1 MNSSGT
7 QLNDPMESW
16 KILKKAINDIQDKK
30 ASNWSFEQ
38 LYRLTYNLVL
48 SKHSLFLYNN
58 IKDELIGHLNGNVL
72 IQFKNLLKL
81 KEENGISTEDISEI
95 LRYIKQ
101 IWNDHELSVKLVSE
115 ISMYMDRTFTKDN
128 KLPLIYDIGLIS
140 FRNCIFNQKVDDGDN
155 DETIGD
161 KVIRYLITY
170 YNLNRNGEIVDKS
183 LIIEILKIF
192 KSLID
197 LDDVSFY
204 NGVFLPKFLRYSH
217 DYYLGKVNEVFQ
229 NKTHLGSIFIYKIN
243 EIINNENSQFEE
255 FLFDS
260 QTIEMLQTYMYNDL
274 INLNIDTILD
284 LKEDGLQCWIDL
296 NNFEILTILYSL
308 IGLVKN
314 GKSNYLKPHLK
325 KIVLQNGVELTEIS
339 KPELPIEDAKKL
351 KKGSNSTQFAINY
364 VKNFIALKS
373 KYDQII
379 NISFNGDLEIFQ
391 EVESTFTTFL
401 NEDNKVQE
409 YLSLFIDENFK
420 KLLKNKT
427 SAEINDFFS
436 NVILIFKFIKDK
448 DIFEKYYKNHLAKR
462 LLNQK
467 SISTELELMLITE
480 FKLEIGSS
488 FTSKFEGMFKD
499 MNISKDITKSFND
512 KSLLTT
518 LSADLAKFNN
528 GKSFD
533 REFLILTDNFWPM
546 SVNKSLNETNYPAV
560 LAITQS
566 SFEKFYHDKYNGRNL
581 KWAPNMC
588 TIDLKMNFPN
598 DKTYEINM
606 PTLTGLIILTCFN
619 DEYTENGDNYYTF
632 GEIQNMMQIPAVE
645 LKRHLQ
651 SITNSAKAKLLKK
664 VPSSKTIEIDDK
676 FTLNLDFKS
685 SSYKVKVIP
694 VSMKESNSSRDPTMT
709 LSKIENDNERS
720 DTLRSVQKSRELEI
734 DAAIIRIMK
743 ANKSLKFEN
752 LVNEVI
758 RIIEVVSKRFKPQV
772 TVIKKRIEEL
782 VDKEYLR
789 RDENERDLFWYIA

>member
-1 MNSSGT
+1 
-7 QLNDPMESW
+7 
-16 KILKKAINDIQDKK
+16 
-30 ASNWSFEQ
+30 
-38 LYRLTYNLVL
+38 
-48 SKHSLFLYNN
+48 LFLYNN